1 MDKFE
6 SLEKYHISTDEM
18 SKLCGC
24 GVWTKW
30 KVKEVKDSEGNVIG
44 CYEQRYNWFGLN
56 GQAEIR
62 NDQ

>member
-6 SLEKYHISTDEM
+6 TLDKYQINIDEM
-18 SKLCGC
+18 SKLCG
-24 GVWTKW
+24 GGLWSKW
-30 KVKEVKDSEGNVIG
+30 KRRDVIDSEGNVIG

-56 GQAEIR
+56 GQEEIR